1 MSWILMI
8 TYATME
14 ALSILNM
21 CFRMNFSEDDKIA

>member
-1 MSWILMI
+1 MV

>member
-14 ALSILNM
+14 ALSILDI
-21 CFRMNFSEDDKIA
+21 CSRMNFSEMIR